1 MSEENTPEKQQ
12 SLYHVTADRE
22 LKPKHLIQ
30 KAGTIPFSGLKK
42 PVAYPDGIDE
52 DKATASHRFNLKN
65 PDPFVSS
72 IEVLPEAYKVETYA
86 ENMFVEEDE
95 QGNCETDIEALKDVE
110 GIDYGE
116 LTEGEGATVEELAND
131 TETNKVHHIPSRKV
145 VTDKRRQALRA
156 LGWNVKCEWQ
166 IASNRYTPLK
176 VREFFQKKAQV
187 CESRDMRN
195 GFGWVR
201 YRDYGGEVTITTIYP
216 SKRHEISAAEEDE
229 IEDREAIND
238 DDKDRLGTADGEVED
253 KVALFGDHIR
263 YNFMS
268 KAKMEVKPVVY
279 FPAENTMIPLDM
291 TGKPLVRKQMGS
303 LMEDIEDH
311 HKEVL
316 DRIDEFTQEIDEEI
330 MDARRMIVDFTEC
343 EFTMSEFF
351 GLLGLETD
359 EYIESTVER
368 VKDFAENA
376 AKPSIWNLQLALKRT
391 LIEDYNGD
399 KASDRYNNFQAIA
412 GKLLQYPETQ
422 VKLAVAKYYREQEDS
437 TDEPTREDNQ
447 VGLENFD
454 INEFSGVTENDIPT
468 TEAEKVQNAVD
479 SRL

>member
-1 MSEENTPEKQQ
+1 
-12 SLYHVTADRE
+12 
-22 LKPKHLIQ
+22 
-30 KAGTIPFSGLKK
+30 
-42 PVAYPDGIDE
+42 
-52 DKATASHRFNLKN
+52 
-65 PDPFVSS
+65 
-72 IEVLPEAYKVETYA
+72 
-86 ENMFVEEDE
+86 
-95 QGNCETDIEALKDVE
+95 
-110 GIDYGE
+110 
-116 LTEGEGATVEELAND
+116 
-131 TETNKVHHIPSRKV
+131 
-145 VTDKRRQALRA
+145 
-156 LGWNVKCEWQ
+156 
-166 IASNRYTPLK
+166 
-176 VREFFQKKAQV
+176 
-187 CESRDMRN
+187 
-195 GFGWVR
+195 
-201 YRDYGGEVTITTIYP
+201 
-216 SKRHEISAAEEDE
+216 
-229 IEDREAIND
+229 
-238 DDKDRLGTADGEVED
+238 
-253 KVALFGDHIR
+253 
-263 YNFMS
+263 
-268 KAKMEVKPVVY
+268 VY